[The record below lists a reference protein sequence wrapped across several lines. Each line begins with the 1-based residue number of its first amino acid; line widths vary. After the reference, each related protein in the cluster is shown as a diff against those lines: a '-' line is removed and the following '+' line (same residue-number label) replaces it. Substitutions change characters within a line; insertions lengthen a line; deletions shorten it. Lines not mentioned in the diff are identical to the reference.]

1 MFRVFNFK
9 QIQQEQELQLICK
22 TVNWCILCCLKLAQL
37 IIFLQTD
44 AIYLNYSE
52 LNWKMT
58 DCSHIWRPHVITFDF
73 DIRKQT
79 MAEQSQSV

>member
-37 IIFLQTD
+37 FIFLQTD

-52 LNWKMT
+52 LNLKN
-58 DCSHIWRPHVITFDF
+58 DRSQPHLTATCDNI
-73 DIRKQT
+73 
-79 MAEQSQSV
+79 